1 MAASSEVRFK
11 IGADTSALSRAF
23 TTAETIAAAAGKQ
36 IGKKFGLQDAFKS
49 SFVTLGLSI
58 ENVAEKIAALWTGG
72 DPEKWKTALDAA
84 NDSARIIEESTL
96 RRMSTVRQIAE
107 LEKKIARNAAQED
120 AAPKQKK
127 DGFFATGAAMF
138 SKVGF
143 TPGASLFKAMSH
155 EDEAEAA
162 ARATIATRERLAAEA
177 KIIELKEKELKNTE
191 RIADARRELAR
202 SDLSDQGK
210 IAAANEDALM
220 AEERLED
227 AKRKGAE
234 TAELEL
240 ELIAK
245 IKRYR
250 EAITEEAKALAE
262 FRKKE
267 AEDERAGEA
276 KAQEA
281 AEKLSE
287 ERGKA
292 NVDVNDADQANQTAK
307 RDALAFTIDEA
318 AGGKRGNNS
327 DRSRA
332 KAIRRDEATARRLFD
347 SGNTVTQFDFKTGK
361 NAQRGADF
369 FQDRALQLRGEFSK
383 TKSNEQTPFAGTEQR
398 LDEAVR
404 QLRELNEKLRPTNA
418 GAKK

>member
-23 TTAETIAAAAGKQ
+23 VQAETIAAAAGQQ
-36 IGKKFGLQDAFKS
+36 IHKKLGMKDAFKS
-49 SFVTLGLSI
+49 SVIALGLSI
-58 ENVAEKIAALWTGG
+58 EKISEKIAAIFTGG

-96 RRMSTVRQIAE
+96 RRMSTMRQIAE

-162 ARATIATRERLAAEA
+162 ERAALATRERLATEA
-177 KIIELKEKELKNTE
+177 KITELKEKEQKNTE

-202 SDLSDQGK
+202 TDLSNEGK
-210 IAAANEDALM
+210 IAAAHEDAAL
-220 AEERLED
+220 AEERLEE
-227 AKRKGAE
+227 ARRKGAD

-240 ELIAK
+240 DLITK
-245 IKRYR
+245 VKRYR
-250 EAITEEAKALAE
+250 DAIADGAKALAD
-262 FRKKE
+262 FRKKD
-267 AEDERAGEA
+267 AEDERAAAA

-281 AEKLSE
+281 AEKLSA

-292 NVDVNDADQANQTAK
+292 AVAVNEADQANQTAK

-318 AGGKRGNNS
+318 AAGKRGNRT
-327 DRSRA
+327 DTAQA
-332 KAIRRDEATARRLFD
+332 KAIRRAETTARKLFD

-361 NAQRGADF
+361 NVQRGAEF

-383 TKSNEQTPFAGTEQR
+383 TKSGEQSPYAGTEKR
-398 LDEAVR
+398 LDDAIEE
-404 QLRELNEKLRPTNA
+404 LRALNEKLVPEDL
-418 GAKK
+418 G

>member
-23 TTAETIAAAAGKQ
+23 TTAESIAAAAGKQ
-36 IGKKFGLQDAFKS
+36 IQKKFGLQDAFKS
-49 SFVTLGLSI
+49 SMLTMGVSI
-58 ENVAEKIAALWTGG
+58 EKAIEAIAEMATGG
-72 DPEKWKTALDAA
+72 PQEVWKSALDAA

-107 LEKKIARNAAQED
+107 LEKKIARNAADED
-120 AAPKQKK
+120 ITPKAKPASFLGRGAQ
-127 DGFFATGAAMF
+127 FFDAIGA
-138 SKVGF
+138 K
-143 TPGASLFKAMSH
+143 T
-155 EDEAEAA
+155 AA
-162 ARATIATRERLAAEA
+162 ASWRRAAVELPAQAAERAAIATRDRLAGEA
-177 KIIELKEKELKNTE
+177 KIAELKDKQQKDTQ
-191 RIADARRELAR
+191 RITDAYRELNR
-202 SDLSDQGK
+202 SDLSAEGK
-210 IAAANEDALM
+210 IAAANEEAVI
-220 AEERLED
+220 AEERLEE

-240 ELIAK
+240 ELISK

-250 EAITEEAKALAE
+250 EAIADGAKALAE

-267 AEDERAGEA
+267 AEDERSDAA

-281 AEKLSE
+281 AEKLSA
-287 ERGKA
+287 ERGRA
-292 NVDVNDADQANQTAK
+292 AVNVNDADQANETAK

-318 AGGKRGNNS
+318 AGGKRGNNT
-327 DRSRA
+327 DLFRA

-361 NAQRGADF
+361 NAPRGAGF

-383 TKSNEQTPFAGTEQR
+383 TKSGEQAPFAGTEKR
-398 LDEAVR
+398 LDDAIEE
-404 QLRELNEKLRPTNA
+404 LRALNEKLVP
-418 GAKK
+418 KDV